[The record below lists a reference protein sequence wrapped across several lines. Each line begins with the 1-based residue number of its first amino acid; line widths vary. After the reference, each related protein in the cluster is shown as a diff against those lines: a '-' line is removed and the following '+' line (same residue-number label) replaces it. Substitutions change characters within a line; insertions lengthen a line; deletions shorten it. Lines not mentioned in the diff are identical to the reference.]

1 VAASALHAN
10 AIHVP
15 DLMVDF
21 LSRVLDRPGAAQEL
35 ARLLIVLE
43 TPETPDAA
51 QAIAGA
57 EQVLEQLRVQLARW
71 FGADGAHAL
80 LARALDRARAEQPA
94 LASAVLESRGRVRLN
109 SLATSAGDSLEHL
122 TASLT
127 LVIAS
132 FLTLLTRLIG
142 ADMVARVVQQAWPGE
157 QLILKANSSRD
168 RDPSTASARH
178 NDSRVSNSD

>member
-1 VAASALHAN
+1 MWIPPV
-10 AIHVP
+10 
-15 DLMVDF
+15 MVDF

-35 ARLLIVLE
+35 ARLLLVLE
-43 TPETPDAA
+43 TPESPDAR

-94 LASAVLESRGRVRLN
+94 LASAVLESHGRVRLS
-109 SLATSAGDSLEHL
+109 SLAENSGDSLEQL
-122 TASLT
+122 TSALT
-127 LVIAS
+127 LVVAAV
-132 FLTLLTRLIG
+132 LTLLTRLIG

-157 QLILKANSSRD
+157 QLILKANSPRD
-168 RDPSTASARH
+168 QVSSPASARL
-178 NDSRVSNSD
+178 NDSRVPNSD

>member
-1 VAASALHAN
+1 
-10 AIHVP
+10 
-15 DLMVDF
+15 MVDF

-43 TPETPDAA
+43 TPESPDAA

-94 LASAVLESRGRVRLN
+94 LASAVLESRGRVRLS
-109 SLATSAGDSLEHL
+109 SLAKSAEDSLEHL

-127 LVIAS
+127 LVVSAVI
-132 FLTLLTRLIG
+132 TLLTRLIG
-142 ADMVARVVQQAWPGE
+142 ADLVARVVEQAWPGE
-157 QLILKANSSRD
+157 QLILKANTPRGHG
-168 RDPSTASARH
+168 PSAATARH